1 MNCYQHTQSVYSKG
15 TDTDENSGSLKIT
28 APHAAADMKMTTK
41 DIQLLFN
48 V

>member
-1 MNCYQHTQSVYSKG
+1 VYSKG

-28 APHAAADMKMTTK
+28 APHAAADMEMITK